1 MTLDI
6 NIRERIAQNKKYLD
20 GDLFSD
26 GKDRVA
32 LIKDVVEEM
41 VEDPKTQKSSKEIVI
56 YFEGEMK
63 PMVLSANCN
72 MKNLIKATG
81 TDKTKEWIGK
91 KIQLYGE
98 YGTWFGKSKYATRIR
113 DFAPTK

>member
-6 NIRERIAQNKKYLD
+6 NIRERIAENKKYLD
-20 GDLFSD
+20 GDMFAD
-26 GKDRVA
+26 GGDRIV

-41 VEDPKTQKSSKEIVI
+41 VENPKTGSSSKEIVI
-56 YFEGEMK
+56 YFEGDMK

-72 MKNLIKATG
+72 MRNIIKATG
-81 TDKTKEWIGK
+81 TDKTKEWVGK

-98 YGTWFGKSKYATRIR
+98 YGTWFGNSKFAVRVR
-113 DFAPTK
+113 DFVTKK